1 MRVLAVSV
9 LMLLIAAC
17 GSSYDGRHSSHSRG
31 SGDESGEYKVGA
43 PYRINGVRY
52 VPREDPNYNRTGIAS
67 WYGRKFHGRRTA
79 NGERFDMYA
88 VSAAHPTLPL
98 PSFVRVT
105 NLQNGRSIVVRI
117 NDRGPFAR
125 GRIIDLSYRAA
136 QLLGFEQQGTARV
149 RVSAVGST
157 PAKPTRVAY
166 VPRAKPAPQP
176 IVRSAPRAPVT
187 QTTLA
192 PHPSVEPPTS
202 TAQSEPYMPPQT
214 PLLTP
219 VQTVQQLPVATT
231 NLYVQAGA
239 FSERENAERLRGALS
254 PLGRV
259 WVHTTLVDGE
269 MYHRVRLGPLAS
281 VDEADRVLDAVL
293 ARGHRQARILV
304 DEWLP

>member
-1 MRVLAVSV
+1 MRLLAVSV

-17 GSSYDGRHSSHSRG
+17 SSSYDGRHSSTSRG
-31 SGDESGEYKVGA
+31 SSGGGGEYKVGT
-43 PYRINGVRY
+43 PYKVNGVRY
-52 VPREDPNYNRTGIAS
+52 VPREDPNYDRTGIAS
-67 WYGRKFHGRRTA
+67 WYGRKFHGRQTA
-79 NGERFDMYA
+79 NGERYDMYA

-136 QLLGFEQQGTARV
+136 QLLGYVKQGTARV
-149 RVSAVGST
+149 RVSAVGSSPL
-157 PAKPTRVAY
+157 PAQVAHRSRPVQKEQFILPKPSASTTLPPVA
-166 VPRAKPAPQP
+166 VPSKPAL
-176 IVRSAPRAPVT
+176 VT

-192 PHPSVEPPTS
+192 PQPPMEP
-202 TAQSEPYMPPQT
+202 AAEPYVPPRTAEQF
-214 PLLTP
+214 
-219 VQTVQQLPVATT
+219 PVATT

-239 FSERENAERLRGALS
+239 FSERKNAERLRGALS
-254 PLGRV
+254 ALGPV
-259 WVHTTLVDGE
+259 WVHTTLIEGA

-281 VDEADRVLDAVL
+281 VEEADRMLGAVL
-293 ARGHRQARILV
+293 ARGHRRARILV